1 VLLKQLNFK
10 IMIKLIISF
19 QLFLLGIGAF
29 FSSKKVENNTSM
41 SDITVCHSVI
51 EDNSFSNVNP
61 DDTTKAYSMPL
72 LAQTPKGD
80 VMLSWTEKNAEG
92 ITSFCVAFSKDKG
105 KTFSDKK
112 VIFAGTGIGNSRMMR
127 AKVLTKKDGSLV
139 AVFSNRGESAPPQP
153 QPTMQAPEQAHHQ
166 GGTPPQNQPA
176 PPQGGR
182 GGGGGRSSNIVYCV
196 SKDGGDTWTKPVSV
210 DSDPKQG
217 IVRGFFD
224 AVVLPND
231 EIAVAYLKDVANSTK
246 HEERDLRMVVT
257 KNGTFQPERVIDPV
271 VCDCC
276 PISML
281 IDANGALNIVYR
293 DNNDNIRDM
302 AKMISTDNAETFSK
316 PQILHNDEWK
326 INGCPHSGAV
336 ATTAG
341 KGALFAWFS
350 GAEKESGIRLVNN
363 EGKKLVVLSE
373 SSAKNAALAEG
384 SQNQILL
391 WEQNKPENNLT
402 QIAFKKVNKNNVSE
416 TIWVDGS
423 SNGINSTGLV
433 IDNQLLIA
441 YEVKQANKR
450 NSLKISTVR
459 L

>member
-1 VLLKQLNFK
+1 
-10 IMIKLIISF
+10 MIKLLISF
-19 QLFLLGIGAF
+19 QLLIFGIVALLSIN
-29 FSSKKVENNTSM
+29 KKENGSNISE
-41 SDITVCHSVI
+41 ITICHSI
-51 EDNSFSNVNP
+51 SEDNTLSNLNP
-61 DDTTKAYSMPL
+61 DDSTKAYSMPL

-80 VMLSWTEKNAEG
+80 VMLTWTEKDAQG
-92 ITSFCVAFSKDKG
+92 ITSFCLAFSKDKG

-112 VIFAGTGIGNSRMMR
+112 VIFAGTGVGNSRMMR

-139 AVFSNRGESAPPQP
+139 AVFSNRDVAP
-153 QPTMQAPEQAHHQ
+153 TAS
-166 GGTPPQNQPA
+166 TSTS

-196 SKDGGDTWTKPVSV
+196 SKDNGSTWTNPVSV

-257 KNGTFQPERVIDPV
+257 KNGAFQPEKVIDPV

-293 DNNDNIRDM
+293 DNNDDIRDM
-302 AKMISTDNAETFSK
+302 AKMVSTDNAETFSK
-316 PQILHNDEWK
+316 PQILHNDAWK

-336 ATTAG
+336 ASTSG

-363 EGKKLVVLSE
+363 EGKKLLVLNDP
-373 SSAKNAALAEG
+373 SAKNAALADG
-384 SQNQILL
+384 SQNQVLL
-391 WEQNKPENNLT
+391 WEQTKPENKLT
-402 QIAFKKVNKNNVSE
+402 EIAFKKINKDKVSE

-423 SNGINSTGLV
+423 ANGINSTGLV
-433 IDNQLLIA
+433 IDNQLLVA

>member
-1 VLLKQLNFK
+1 
-10 IMIKLIISF
+10 MIKLLISF

-29 FSSKKVENNTSM
+29 FSTDKNQKTAEIFE
-41 SDITVCHSVI
+41 ITVCNSMVM
-51 EDNSFSNVNP
+51 EDLNLFNSNP
-61 DDTTKAYSMPL
+61 DDSTKAYSMPL
-72 LAQTPKGD
+72 LAQTKKGD
-80 VMLSWTEKNAEG
+80 LMLTWTEKNSEG
-92 ITSFCVAFSKDKG
+92 ITSFCLAFSKDKG

-112 VIFAGTGIGNSRMMR
+112 VIFAGTGVGNSRMMR

-139 AVFSNRGESAPPQP
+139 AIFSNRGESVTASTSVTPS
-153 QPTMQAPEQAHHQ
+153 Q
-166 GGTPPQNQPA
+166 GGK
-176 PPQGGR
+176 
-182 GGGGGRSSNIVYCV
+182 RSSNIVFCV
-196 SKDGGDTWTKPVSV
+196 SKDNGSTWTSPVSV

-257 KNGTFQPERVIDPV
+257 KNGSFQPEKVIDPV

-276 PISML
+276 PINML

-293 DNNDNIRDM
+293 DNNDDIRDM
-302 AKMISTDNAETFSK
+302 AKMVSTDNAVTFTK

-336 ATTAG
+336 SSISG

-350 GAEKESGIRLVNN
+350 GTEKESGIRLVNN
-363 EGKKLVVLSE
+363 DGKKLLVLSDA
-373 SSAKNAALAEG
+373 SAKNAFLVDG
-384 SQNQILL
+384 SQNQVLL
-391 WEQNKPENNLT
+391 WEQNKPENKLT
-402 QIAFKKVNKNNVSE
+402 EIAFKKINNDKASE
-416 TIWVDGS
+416 TIWVNGS
-423 SNGINSTGLV
+423 VNGINSTGLV
-433 IDNQLLIA
+433 LDNQLVVA

-450 NSLKISTVR
+450 NSLKVTTVR

>member
-1 VLLKQLNFK
+1 
-10 IMIKLIISF
+10 MIKLIISF
-19 QLFLLGIGAF
+19 QLFLFGIGAF
-29 FSSKKVENNTSM
+29 FSTNKTEKTSAISEIAVCNSMVMEEVNLSNNNP
-41 SDITVCHSVI
+41 
-51 EDNSFSNVNP
+51 EDS
-61 DDTTKAYSMPL
+61 TKAYSMPL
-72 LAQTPKGD
+72 LSQTPKGD
-80 VMLSWTEKNAEG
+80 VLLSWTEKNAEG
-92 ITSFCVAFSKDKG
+92 VTAFCVAFSKDKG

-112 VIFAGTGIGNSRMMR
+112 VIFAGTGVGNSRMMR
-127 AKVLTKKDGSLV
+127 AKVLSKKDGSLV
-139 AVFSNRGESAPPQP
+139 AVFSNRDAAP
-153 QPTMQAPEQAHHQ
+153 TAS
-166 GGTPPQNQPA
+166 TSTS

-182 GGGGGRSSNIVYCV
+182 GGGRSANIVFCV
-196 SKDGGDTWTKPVSV
+196 SKDGGSTWTSPVSV

-217 IVRGFFD
+217 IMRGFFD

-257 KNGTFQPERVIDPV
+257 KNGAFQSEKVIDPV

-293 DNNDNIRDM
+293 DNNDDIRDM
-302 AKMISTDNAETFSK
+302 AKMVSTDNAETFSK
-316 PQILHNDEWK
+316 PEILYNDEWK

-336 ATTAG
+336 ASTSG

-363 EGKKLVVLSE
+363 EGKKLLVLNDP
-373 SSAKNAALAEG
+373 SAKNAALADG

-391 WEQNKPENNLT
+391 WEQTKPENNLT
-402 QIAFKKVNKNNVSE
+402 EIAFKKISKDKVSE

-423 SNGINSTGLV
+423 ANGINSTGLV
-433 IDNQLLIA
+433 LDNQLLVA

-450 NSLKISTVR
+450 NSLRISTVR

>member
-1 VLLKQLNFK
+1 
-10 IMIKLIISF
+10 MIKLLISF
-19 QLFLLGIGAF
+19 QLLLFGIGAF
-29 FSSKKVENNTSM
+29 FNTKKAEKASL
-41 SDITVCHSVI
+41 DLEITICHSGF
-51 EDNSFSNVNP
+51 EENSFSNTNP
-61 DDTTKAYSMPL
+61 DDSTKAYSMPL

-80 VMLSWTEKNAEG
+80 IMLSWTEKDAQG
-92 ITSFCVAFSKDKG
+92 ITSFCLAFSKDKG

-112 VIFAGTGIGNSRMMR
+112 VIFAGTGVGNSRMMR

-139 AVFSNRGESAPPQP
+139 AVFSNRDVAP
-153 QPTMQAPEQAHHQ
+153 TAS
-166 GGTPPQNQPA
+166 TSTA

-182 GGGGGRSSNIVYCV
+182 GGGRSSNIVFCV
-196 SKDGGDTWTKPVSV
+196 SKDGGSTWTSPISV

-217 IVRGFFD
+217 IMRGFFD

-257 KNGTFQPERVIDPV
+257 KNGAFQPEKVIDPV

-276 PISML
+276 PINML

-293 DNNDNIRDM
+293 DNNDDIRDM

-316 PQILHNDEWK
+316 SKILHNDEWK
-326 INGCPHSGAV
+326 ISGCPHSGAV
-336 ATTAG
+336 SSTSG

-350 GAEKESGIRLVNN
+350 GADKEKGIRLVNG
-363 EGKKLVVLSE
+363 EGKKLLVLE
-373 SSAKNAALAEG
+373 DASAKNAFLMDG
-384 SQNQILL
+384 SQNQVLL
-391 WEQNKPENNLT
+391 WEQNKPEVNLT
-402 QIAFKKVNKNNVSE
+402 QIAFKKINNNKVSE
-416 TIWVDGS
+416 TVWVDGS

-433 IDNQLLIA
+433 IDNQLLVA

-450 NSLKISTVR
+450 NNLKVSTVR

>member
-1 VLLKQLNFK
+1 
-10 IMIKLIISF
+10 MIKLIISF
-19 QLFLLGIGAF
+19 QLLLLGIGAF
-29 FSSKKVENNTSM
+29 FSSKKVENNPSN
-41 SDITVCHSVI
+41 SEIAVCHSVI
-51 EDNSFSNVNP
+51 EDNNFSNLNP

-92 ITSFCVAFSKDKG
+92 VTSFCIAFSKDKG
-105 KTFSDKK
+105 KTFSEKK
-112 VIFAGTGIGNSRMMR
+112 VIFSGTGIGNSRMMR

-139 AVFSNRGESAPPQP
+139 AVFSNRGESTAPA
-153 QPTMQAPEQAHHQ
+153 QAQS
-166 GGTPPQNQPA
+166 QPA

-196 SKDGGDTWTKPVSV
+196 SKDGGSTWTSPVSV

-231 EIAVAYLKDVANSTK
+231 EVAVAYLKDVANSTK

-257 KNGTFQPERVIDPV
+257 KNGAFQPERVIDPV

-316 PQILHNDEWK
+316 SQILHNDEWK

-341 KGALFAWFS
+341 KGALFAWYS

-391 WEQNKPENNLT
+391 WEQNKPESNLT

-423 SNGINSTGLV
+423 SNGINSTGLI
-433 IDNQLLIA
+433 IDNQLLVA

>member
-1 VLLKQLNFK
+1 
-10 IMIKLIISF
+10 MIKLLISF
-19 QLFLLGIGAF
+19 QLLLFGIGAF
-29 FSSKKVENNTSM
+29 FNTKKASSDSE
-41 SDITVCHSVI
+41 IAVCHSDL
-51 EDNSFSNVNP
+51 EENSFSNINP
-61 DDTTKAYSMPL
+61 DDSTKAYTMPL

-80 VMLSWTEKNAEG
+80 VMLSWTEKDAQG
-92 ITSFCVAFSKDKG
+92 ITAFCLAFSKDKG

-112 VIFAGTGIGNSRMMR
+112 VIFAGTGVGNSRMMR

-139 AVFSNRGESAPPQP
+139 AIFSNRGEVATAS
-153 QPTMQAPEQAHHQ
+153 TST
-166 GGTPPQNQPA
+166 TPPQA
-176 PPQGGR
+176 GR
-182 GGGGGRSSNIVYCV
+182 GGGRSSNIVYCV
-196 SKDGGDTWTKPVSV
+196 SKDAGSTWTTPVSV

-217 IVRGFFD
+217 IMRGFFD

-257 KNGTFQPERVIDPV
+257 KNGAFQPEKVIDPV

-276 PISML
+276 PINML

-293 DNNDNIRDM
+293 DNNDDIRDM

-316 PQILHNDEWK
+316 SQILHNDEWK
-326 INGCPHSGAV
+326 ISGCPHSGAV
-336 ATTAG
+336 SSTSG

-350 GAEKESGIRLVNN
+350 GADKEKGIRLVNS
-363 EGKKLVVLSE
+363 EGKKLLVLE
-373 SSAKNAALAEG
+373 DASAKNAFLLDG
-384 SQNQILL
+384 SQNQVML
-391 WEQNKPENNLT
+391 WEQNKPEVNLT
-402 QIAFKKVNKNNVSE
+402 QIAFKKINNNKVSE
-416 TIWVDGS
+416 TVWVDGS

-433 IDNQLLIA
+433 IDNQLLVA

-450 NSLKISTVR
+450 NGLKISTVR

>member
-1 VLLKQLNFK
+1 
-10 IMIKLIISF
+10 MIKLIISF
-19 QLFLLGIGAF
+19 QFLLFGIGAF
-29 FSSKKVENNTSM
+29 FSANINEKASPIS
-41 SDITVCHSVI
+41 SITVCNSMVMEEANLSNNNP
-51 EDNSFSNVNP
+51 EDS
-61 DDTTKAYSMPL
+61 TKAYSMPL
-72 LAQTPKGD
+72 LAQTLKGD
-80 VMLSWTEKNAEG
+80 VMLSWTEKDAQG
-92 ITSFCVAFSKDKG
+92 ITSLCVAFSKDKG
-105 KTFSDKK
+105 KTFSEKK
-112 VIFAGTGIGNSRMMR
+112 VIFAGTGIANSRMMR

-139 AVFSNRGESAPPQP
+139 AVFSNRGESATPSV
-153 QPTMQAPEQAHHQ
+153 QAQTQA
-166 GGTPPQNQPA
+166 T

-182 GGGGGRSSNIVYCV
+182 GGGRSSNIVYCV
-196 SKDGGDTWTKPVSV
+196 SKDGGSTWTSPISV

-281 IDANGALNIVYR
+281 IDASGALNIVYR
-293 DNNDNIRDM
+293 DNNDDIRDM

-316 PQILHNDEWK
+316 SQIFHNDEWK
-326 INGCPHSGAV
+326 IKGCPHSGAV
-336 ATTAG
+336 ASIAG

-350 GAEKESGIRLVNN
+350 GAEKESGIRLVTN
-363 EGKKLVVLSE
+363 EGKKLLVLNDP
-373 SSAKNAALAEG
+373 SAKNAFLAEG
-384 SQNQILL
+384 SQNQVML

-402 QIAFKKVNKNNVSE
+402 EIAFKKINKDKVSE

-433 IDNQLLIA
+433 LDNQLIVA

-450 NSLKISTVR
+450 NSLKISKI
-459 L
+459 LL

>member
-1 VLLKQLNFK
+1 
-10 IMIKLIISF
+10 MIKLIISI
-19 QLFLLGIGAF
+19 QFLLFGIGAF
-29 FSSKKVENNTSM
+29 FSANKSENASSISEIPVCNSM
-41 SDITVCHSVI
+41 LMEEVSLANNNP
-51 EDNSFSNVNP
+51 EDS
-61 DDTTKAYSMPL
+61 TKAYSMPL

-92 ITSFCVAFSKDKG
+92 VTAFCLAFSKDKG
-105 KTFSDKK
+105 KTFSEKK
-112 VIFAGTGIGNSRMMR
+112 VIFAGSGIANSRMMR

-139 AVFSNRGESAPPQP
+139 AVFSNRGESAAPV
-153 QPTMQAPEQAHHQ
+153 QAQSQ
-166 GGTPPQNQPA
+166 SA

-182 GGGGGRSSNIVYCV
+182 GGGRSSNIVYCV
-196 SKDGGDTWTKPVSV
+196 SKDGGSTWTTPISV

-224 AVVLPND
+224 AIVLPND

-257 KNGTFQPERVIDPV
+257 KNGAFQPERVIDPV

-281 IDANGALNIVYR
+281 IDGNGALNIVYR
-293 DNNDNIRDM
+293 DNNDDIRDM
-302 AKMISTDNAETFSK
+302 AKMVSTDNAETFSK
-316 PQILHNDEWK
+316 SQILHHDDWK

-336 ATTAG
+336 SSTSG
-341 KGALFAWFS
+341 KGALFAWYS
-350 GAEKESGIRLVNN
+350 GTEKESGIRLVNN
-363 EGKKLVVLSE
+363 EGKKLVVLNE
-373 SSAKNAALAEG
+373 SSAKNAALADG
-384 SQNQILL
+384 SKNQILL
-391 WEQNKPENNLT
+391 WEQNKPEINLT
-402 QIAFKKVNKNNVSE
+402 EIAFKKINKDNVSE

-423 SNGINSTGLV
+423 ANGINSTGLV
-433 IDNQLLIA
+433 LDNQLLVA

>member
-1 VLLKQLNFK
+1 
-10 IMIKLIISF
+10 MIKVIISF
-19 QLFLLGIGAF
+19 QVFLLGIGAF
-29 FSSKKVENNTSM
+29 FSSKKAENS
-41 SDITVCHSVI
+41 SPISEITVCHSVI
-51 EDNSFSNVNP
+51 EDNNFSNVNP

-80 VMLSWTEKNAEG
+80 VMLSWTEKDADG
-92 ITSFCVAFSKDKG
+92 VTSFCIAFSKDKG

-112 VIFAGTGIGNSRMMR
+112 VIFAGTGIANSRMMR
-127 AKVLTKKDGSLV
+127 AKVLAKKDGSLV
-139 AVFSNRGESAPPQP
+139 AIFSNRGESAPVA
-153 QPTMQAPEQAHHQ
+153 QA
-166 GGTPPQNQPA
+166 QNQPA

-182 GGGGGRSSNIVYCV
+182 GGGRSSNIVYCV
-196 SKDGGDTWTKPVSV
+196 STDGGNTWTKPESV

-231 EIAVAYLKDVANSTK
+231 EVAVAYLKDVANSTK

-257 KNGTFQPERVIDPV
+257 KGGKFQPERVIDPV

-302 AKMISTDNAETFSK
+302 AKMVSTDNAETFSK

-341 KGALFAWFS
+341 KGSLFAWYS
-350 GAEKESGIRLVNN
+350 GAEKEIGIRLVSN
-363 EGKKLVVLSE
+363 EGKKLVVLGE
-373 SSAKNAALAEG
+373 SSAKNAALADG
-384 SQNQILL
+384 SNNQVLL

-402 QIAFKKVNKNNVSE
+402 QIAYKKINNNNVSE

-433 IDNQLLIA
+433 LDNQLLVA

>member
-1 VLLKQLNFK
+1 
-10 IMIKLIISF
+10 MIKLLISF
-19 QLFLLGIGAF
+19 QLLLFGIGAF
-29 FSSKKVENNTSM
+29 FNTKKASSDSE
-41 SDITVCHSVI
+41 ITICHSDL
-51 EDNSFSNVNP
+51 EENYFSNINP
-61 DDTTKAYSMPL
+61 DDTTKAYAMPL

-80 VMLSWTEKNAEG
+80 VMLSWTEKDAQG
-92 ITSFCVAFSKDKG
+92 VTSFCLAFSKDKG

-112 VIFAGTGIGNSRMMR
+112 VIFAGTGVGNSRMMR

-139 AVFSNRGESAPPQP
+139 AVFSNRDAAP
-153 QPTMQAPEQAHHQ
+153 TAS
-166 GGTPPQNQPA
+166 TSTA

-182 GGGGGRSSNIVYCV
+182 GGGRSANI
-196 SKDGGDTWTKPVSV
+196 SV

-217 IVRGFFD
+217 IMRGFFD

-257 KNGTFQPERVIDPV
+257 KNGAFQPEKVIDPV

-276 PISML
+276 PINML

-293 DNNDNIRDM
+293 DNNDDIRDM
-302 AKMISTDNAETFSK
+302 AKMISTDNAKTFSK
-316 PQILHNDEWK
+316 SQILHNDAWK
-326 INGCPHSGAV
+326 ISGCPHSGAV
-336 ATTAG
+336 SSTSG

-350 GAEKESGIRLVNN
+350 GADKEKGIRLVNG
-363 EGKKLVVLSE
+363 EGKKLLVLE
-373 SSAKNAALAEG
+373 DASAKNAFLANG
-384 SQNQILL
+384 SQNQVML
-391 WEQNKPENNLT
+391 WEQNKPEVNLT
-402 QIAFKKVNKNNVSE
+402 QIAFKKINNNNVSE
-416 TIWVDGS
+416 TVWVDGS

-433 IDNQLLIA
+433 IDNQLLVA

>member
-1 VLLKQLNFK
+1 
-10 IMIKLIISF
+10 MIKLIISF
-19 QLFLLGIGAF
+19 QLLLLGIGAF
-29 FSSKKVENNTSM
+29 FSTKKVENTS
-41 SDITVCHSVI
+41 SEIAVCHSII
-51 EDNSFSNVNP
+51 EDNNFSNVNP

-80 VMLSWTEKNAEG
+80 VMLSWTEKNADG
-92 ITSFCVAFSKDKG
+92 VTSFCVAFSKDKG

-112 VIFAGTGIGNSRMMR
+112 VIFAGTGIANSRMMR

-139 AVFSNRGESAPPQP
+139 AVFSNRGESAPPQAQNP
-153 QPTMQAPEQAHHQ
+153 PHADGHSQ

-182 GGGGGRSSNIVYCV
+182 GGGRSSNIVYCV
-196 SKDGGDTWTKPVSV
+196 STDGGNTWTKPESV

-231 EIAVAYLKDVANSTK
+231 EVAVAYLKDVANSTK

-257 KNGTFQPERVIDPV
+257 KGGKFQPERVIDPV

-302 AKMISTDNAETFSK
+302 AKMVSTDNAETFSK

-341 KGALFAWFS
+341 KGSLFAWYS
-350 GAEKESGIRLVNN
+350 GAEKETGIRLVSS

-402 QIAFKKVNKNNVSE
+402 QIAFKKVNKDNVSE

-423 SNGINSTGLV
+423 LNGINSTGLV
-433 IDNQLLIA
+433 LDNQLLVA